1 MWLPLNSTN
10 ECVIIINHQTFKFL
24 IPQHTG
30 TRIFISSE
38 DALSLL
44 LLFASPLAPFPPPQF
59 AAVPLT
65 SCTARG
71 SGSTRSPP
79 CPAGLSPELYAGFP
93 EQPVT
98 LPHLQGIPPSFLPSP
113 TSLPFLFFYLGMVQ
127 PGQSLVLCRAQSAR
141 ASFGDAEAEQDAQ
154 GGKQALF
161 SSLTSSQTP
170 LALPRTPLGKVLPRT
185 HVLTAL
191 SDHKAMS
198 PRRTLPPRF
207 PPSFPRPINLSFT
220 LEVMAAT
227 TPGATFS
234 FGDS

>member
-65 SCTARG
+65 SCAARG

-113 TSLPFLFFYLGMVQ
+113 TSLPFFFFL
-127 PGQSLVLCRAQSAR
+127 
-141 ASFGDAEAEQDAQ
+141 FGDGAAGPELGAAQ
-154 GGKQALF
+154 GAICQGQLWRCRSRAGCSGREA
-161 SSLTSSQTP
+161 SSLLSPPLKLRLLSPEHLLARCCPARTCSQPSQTTKQCP
-170 LALPRTPLGKVLPRT
+170 QGEHCHHASLHPFQGQ
-185 HVLTAL
+185 
-191 SDHKAMS
+191 
-198 PRRTLPPRF
+198 
-207 PPSFPRPINLSFT
+207 
-220 LEVMAAT
+220 
-227 TPGATFS
+227 
-234 FGDS
+234 

>member
-38 DALSLL
+38 AALSLL

-71 SGSTRSPP
+71 SGSTGSPP
-79 CPAGLSPELYAGFP
+79 CPAGLSPELYAAFP

-98 LPHLQGIPPSFLPSP
+98 LPSTATPAGDPSQPCPLSHIPSFLFGDGAAGPELGAVQGAISQGRPWRGRSGAGCSGRETSSLLFLSNSACSP
-113 TSLPFLFFYLGMVQ
+113 QNS
-127 PGQSLVLCRAQSAR
+127 SWQSAALHTR
-141 ASFGDAEAEQDAQ
+141 AH
-154 GGKQALF
+154 
-161 SSLTSSQTP
+161 TP
-170 LALPRTPLGKVLPRT
+170 LRPQS
-185 HVLTAL
+185 HVPKENT
-191 SDHKAMS
+191 
-198 PRRTLPPRF
+198 
-207 PPSFPRPINLSFT
+207 
-220 LEVMAAT
+220 AT
-227 TPGATFS
+227 TVRHASLHPFQGQ
-234 FGDS
+234 

>member
-65 SCTARG
+65 SCTVRG

-113 TSLPFLFFYLGMVQ
+113 TSLPFFFFFIWGWC
-127 PGQSLVLCRAQSAR
+127 SRAR
-141 ASFGDAEAEQDAQ
+141 AWCCAGCNLPGPALEMQ
-154 GGKQALF
+154 KQSRMLREGSKL
-161 SSLTSSQTP
+161 SSLLSPPLKLGLLSPEHLLARCCPARTCSQPSQTTKQCP
-170 LALPRTPLGKVLPRT
+170 QGEHCHHASLHPFQGQ
-185 HVLTAL
+185 
-191 SDHKAMS
+191 
-198 PRRTLPPRF
+198 
-207 PPSFPRPINLSFT
+207 
-220 LEVMAAT
+220 
-227 TPGATFS
+227 
-234 FGDS
+234 

>member
-65 SCTARG
+65 SCAARG
-71 SGSTRSPP
+71 SGSTGSPP

-113 TSLPFLFFYLGMVQ
+113 TSLPFFFFLFGDGATGPELGAVQ
-127 PGQSLVLCRAQSAR
+127 GAIGQGQLWRCRSRAGCSGREASSLLSSHLLSNSACSPQNTSWQGAAPHAR
-141 ASFGDAEAEQDAQ
+141 AHS
-154 GGKQALF
+154 
-161 SSLTSSQTP
+161 P
-170 LALPRTPLGKVLPRT
+170 LRPQSNVPKEN
-185 HVLTAL
+185 TAT
-191 SDHKAMS
+191 
-198 PRRTLPPRF
+198 TLP
-207 PPSFPRPINLSFT
+207 SILSKANKF
-220 LEVMAAT
+220 VIY
-227 TPGATFS
+227 P
-234 FGDS
+234 